1 MRKKEMLLL
10 TDEAIKSCNNQRF
23 CRIFKKRFCDVDDS
37 DDDSDDDSNGDSNGE
52 DFLARKFHGD
62 AAELDDD
69 DFYDHD
75 ENDDDNEKFGVRKFH
90 GDVSGL
96 DDADDDYH
104 GHDYGDK

>member
-1 MRKKEMLLL
+1 MRKMGMLLL

-23 CRIFKKRFCDVDDS
+23 CHIFKKRFCDVDDS
-37 DDDSDDDSNGDSNGE
+37 DDDNDDDSNGDSN
-52 DFLARKFHGD
+52 
-62 AAELDDD
+62 
-69 DFYDHD
+69 
-75 ENDDDNEKFGVRKFH
+75 NEKFGVRKFH

>member
-1 MRKKEMLLL
+1 MLPL
-10 TDEAIKSCNNQRF
+10 TDEEIETCNNQRF
-23 CRIFKKRFCDVDDS
+23 CRIFKKRFYDVDDS
-37 DDDSDDDSNGDSNGE
+37 DDDSNDE
-52 DFLARKFHGD
+52 EFQTRKFHGD

-69 DFYDHD
+69 EFYDH
-75 ENDDDNEKFGVRKFH
+75 NDNDSDNEKFGVRKFH